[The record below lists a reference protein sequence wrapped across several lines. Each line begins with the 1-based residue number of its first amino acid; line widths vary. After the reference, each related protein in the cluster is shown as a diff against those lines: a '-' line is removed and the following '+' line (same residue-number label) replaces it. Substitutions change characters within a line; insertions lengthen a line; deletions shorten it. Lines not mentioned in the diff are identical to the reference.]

1 MEGYVIITGK
11 EDLKQILK
19 EVIAE
24 FSLPKQDDLASYKY
38 LSMDKLL
45 DFLRLNNCLISKSQ
59 IYKLTRSK
67 KIPHRKIGKNLLFS
81 RDEIL
86 YWLQEGGL

>member
-11 EDLKQILK
+11 EDLKQIIK
-19 EVIAE
+19 DVFEE
-24 FSLPKQDDLASYKY
+24 MSLPKQNDLVSCKY

-86 YWLQEGGL
+86 DWLQEGGL

>member
-24 FSLPKQDDLASYKY
+24 FSLPKQDDSASYKY

-45 DFLRLNNCLISKSQ
+45 DFLRLNNCLISKSH
-59 IYKLTRSK
+59 IYKLTRTR

-86 YWLQEGGL
+86 DWLQEGGL